1 MRNKTCAFSP
11 IETSNNSGAM
21 IPAKPEFQT
30 KPPTLLTAWAIMTM
44 SLWGLMLMGPVI
56 VSILIVSVLGL
67 GVLTFLIPLA
77 TIAVATFFLP
87 FGFGNCYVAR
97 LVRPLRPLK
106 APPEAV
112 FLVQLTCHPRN
123 RSGFLALLE
132 DADDFGFLSLTD
144 SDLIFDGD
152 SMRLKVPY
160 HQIKELELQN
170 SGWRA
175 LFAYGPRTAFS
186 VSGLADAGKFTFA
199 ERSSWH
205 LPGSRRNARQLY
217 QKLEQ
222 RVQGVITSS
231 AA

>member
-1 MRNKTCAFSP
+1 
-11 IETSNNSGAM
+11 M
-21 IPAKPEFQT
+21 IPAKAELQT
-30 KPPTLLTAWAIMTM
+30 KSPSLVTPGAILTM

-67 GVLTFLIPLA
+67 GLVTFLIPLA
-77 TIAVATFFLP
+77 TISVATFFLP
-87 FGFGNCYVAR
+87 FGFGNGYVAR
-97 LVRPLRPLK
+97 LVKPLRP
-106 APPEAV
+106 AGVPPEAV

-132 DADDFGFLSLTD
+132 DADDFGFLSLTE
-144 SDLIFDGD
+144 SGLLFDGD
-152 SMRLKVPY
+152 STRLTVPY
-160 HQIKELELQN
+160 DQIKGLELQN

-186 VSGLADAGKFTFA
+186 VAGLSDAGKFTFA

-217 QKLEQ
+217 ERLAQ
-222 RVQGVITSS
+222 RVQGSTAVEFG
-231 AA
+231 